1 MTLEEK
7 LAAME
12 SLWEDLAR
20 APETIESPA
29 WHKEVL
35 DDRRQRAE
43 NGKARFTEW
52 ENAKAKIRKKV
63 PWGVMRQEI

>member
-1 MTLEEK
+1 MTLEEM

-52 ENAKAKIRKKV
+52 ENAKAKIRKK
-63 PWGVMRQEI
+63 QDN